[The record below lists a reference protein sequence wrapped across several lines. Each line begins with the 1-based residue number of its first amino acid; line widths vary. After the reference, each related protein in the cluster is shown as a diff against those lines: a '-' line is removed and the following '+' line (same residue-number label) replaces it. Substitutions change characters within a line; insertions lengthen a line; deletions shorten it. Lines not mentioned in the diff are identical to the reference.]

1 MSLIAA
7 TGTGLTDLLS
17 HPFIQHALIA
27 GTAISAASGL
37 VGYFVVLRGQVFSG
51 DLLSHVA
58 FTGALAAL
66 AFNVDARVGLF
77 VATIAVGLGVGV
89 LGDRGRA
96 DDVAIGTVFTWILG
110 LGVLFVSVYTTS
122 TAAGDS
128 TASIHVLFGSI
139 FGLSRGQAVTAA
151 AIGLG
156 LCLAIVVIARPLLFA
171 SLDEAVARARGVPVR
186 LLGIV
191 FLGLVGAC
199 AGEATQAVGA
209 LLLLGLLAAP
219 AGAAQR
225 LTSRPWVAF
234 WTSGGL
240 AVVAVWVGVTV
251 SYLASDVPPS
261 FAIMATAAAL
271 YVGAFAI
278 SIIRSRAT
286 GRAPSATTER
296 SPSRL
301 GVEHVRSD

>member
-1 MSLIAA
+1 MSLLAA

-66 AFNVDARVGLF
+66 AFSVDARIGLF

-96 DDVAIGTVFTWILG
+96 DDVAIGAVFTWTLG

-122 TAAGDS
+122 TAASDS
-128 TASIHVLFGSI
+128 TASVHVLFGSI
-139 FGLSRGQAVTAA
+139 FGLSSGQAVTAA
-151 AIGLG
+151 GIGLG

-234 WTSGGL
+234 WTSGAL
-240 AVVAVWVGVTV
+240 AVLAVWVGVTV

-271 YVGAFAI
+271 YLGAFAI
-278 SIIRSRAT
+278 SIIRSRASD
-286 GRAPSATTER
+286 RALSASTE
-296 SPSRL
+296 L
-301 GVEHVRSD
+301 A

>member
-1 MSLIAA
+1 MSLLAA

-66 AFNVDARVGLF
+66 AFSVDARVGLF
-77 VATIAVGLGVGV
+77 IATIAVGLGVGV
-89 LGDRGRA
+89 LGNRGRA
-96 DDVAIGTVFTWILG
+96 DDVAIGAVFTWTLG

-122 TAAGDS
+122 TAASDS
-128 TASIHVLFGSI
+128 TASVHVLFGSI
-139 FGLSRGQAVTAA
+139 FGLSSGQAVTAA
-151 AIGLG
+151 GIGLG

-234 WTSGGL
+234 WTSGAL
-240 AVVAVWVGVTV
+240 AVLAVWVGVTV

-271 YVGAFAI
+271 YLGAFAI

-286 GRAPSATTER
+286 DRAPSASTE
-296 SPSRL
+296 L
-301 GVEHVRSD
+301 A

>member
-1 MSLIAA
+1 MSLLAA

-37 VGYFVVLRGQVFSG
+37 VGYFVVLRGLVFSG

-66 AFNVDARVGLF
+66 AFSVDARVGLF

-96 DDVAIGTVFTWILG
+96 DDVTIGAVFTWILG
-110 LGVLFVSVYTTS
+110 LGVLFVSIYTTS
-122 TAAGDS
+122 TAASDT
-128 TASIHVLFGSI
+128 TASVHVLFGSI
-139 FGLSRGQAVTAA
+139 FGLSGGQAVTAA
-151 AIGLG
+151 GIGLG

-191 FLGLVGAC
+191 FLGLVGVC

-234 WTSGGL
+234 WTSGVL
-240 AVVAVWVGVTV
+240 AVLAVWVGVTI

-286 GRAPSATTER
+286 DRVPSASTE
-296 SPSRL
+296 L
-301 GVEHVRSD
+301 A

>member
-1 MSLIAA
+1 MSLLAA

-96 DDVAIGTVFTWILG
+96 DDVTIGAIFTWTLG

-122 TAAGDS
+122 TAASDS
-128 TASIHVLFGSI
+128 TASVHVLFGSI
-139 FGLSRGQAVTAA
+139 FGLSSGQAVTAA
-151 AIGLG
+151 GIGLG
-156 LCLAIVVIARPLLFA
+156 LCLAIVGIARPLLFA

-219 AGAAQR
+219 AAAAQR

-234 WTSGGL
+234 WTSGAL
-240 AVVAVWVGVTV
+240 AVLAVWVGVTI
-251 SYLASDVPPS
+251 SYLASDIPPS

-286 GRAPSATTER
+286 DRARWPRRSSPEREDASVSA
-296 SPSRL
+296 
-301 GVEHVRSD
+301 